1 MKGEGSTWGKDYKR
15 ATKRNPEDLYGFICR
30 TWHDFCCMDS
40 GSNSERRVGLVTNL
54 TEDEKKLEF
63 NPAVKAAMK
72 RTREQMTSPS
82 KQAILDEF
90 DQLEVDPNSLGELIK
105 KAEAYQTQYCTE
117 ADVKEILVVF
127 DSYFK
132 IEIAK
137 RPVLSSLYV
146 LSNSFATLD
155 KLKAINQIL
164 TNNENK
170 MSNIQ
175 ADVSKMSNI
184 FTQAQMYVLGCLNSI
199 AFILVATAI
208 FWGMGIFS
216 STPYSDRTI
225 VLVAPICYGISDFL
239 MFFLSKGG
247 YAFVSLRDGF
257 LKKYNMKADGRVSKI
272 FVTVTMPVLLTVSC
286 FWIILWSIGV
296 NGTELV
302 FPTLYLIFGQVV
314 SVILK
319 EARSAQQIRVSGH
332 SEPNRNEALFPG
344 ENG

>member
-1 MKGEGSTWGKDYKR
+1 MVSSAALSMVSVAWIP
-15 ATKRNPEDLYGFICR
+15 AAIPSAVL
-30 TWHDFCCMDS
+30 
-40 GSNSERRVGLVTNL
+40 GLVVNL

-63 NPAVKAAMK
+63 NSAVKAAIK

-82 KQAILDEF
+82 KQAILDEL
-90 DQLEVDPNSLGELIK
+90 DQLEIEPNSLGELIK

-117 ADVKEILVVF
+117 TDVKEILVVF

-164 TNNENK
+164 TNNEDK
-170 MSNIQ
+170 MNNIQ

-184 FTQAQMYVLGCLNSI
+184 LTQAHVYVLGFFNSI
-199 AFILVATAI
+199 AFILVASAI
-208 FWGMGIFS
+208 FLGMGIFS
-216 STPYSDRTI
+216 PSPYSDRTI

-247 YAFVSLRDGF
+247 YAFISLRDGF
-257 LKKYNMKADGRVSKI
+257 LKNMRTDGKVSKI
-272 FVTVTMPVLLTVSC
+272 IVTVTMPVLLTVSC

-319 EARSAQQIRVSGH
+319 EARSVQQIRVSGH
-332 SEPNRNEALFPG
+332 SEPNRNEAPFPG